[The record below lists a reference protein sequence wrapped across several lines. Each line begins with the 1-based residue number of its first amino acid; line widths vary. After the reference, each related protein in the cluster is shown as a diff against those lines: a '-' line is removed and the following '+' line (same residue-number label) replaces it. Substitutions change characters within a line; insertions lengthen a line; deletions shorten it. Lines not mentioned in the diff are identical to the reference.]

1 MFRSLRAAVPAIL
14 AATLATGGCG
24 TSHDAPAAEG
34 ASQGAAAPVGP
45 LQAGETEIAGVALRL
60 PADHRL
66 RQTAQGPDYR
76 LYAVTR
82 TADSTANLLEFY
94 LGDLPQFDASSAR
107 TVAVNGLTAHDRV
120 ARRGENLW
128 SREVLVELP
137 RTEAAGAPGA
147 QPTRL
152 HVWYNKLASPQAG
165 KADSVIAS
173 IRCCVQPTA
182 ASAAAPSGT

>member
-1 MFRSLRAAVPAIL
+1 MFRPFRAAAPVIL
-14 AATLATGGCG
+14 AATLATGCG
-24 TSHDAPAAEG
+24 TSHDAPSADAG
-34 ASQGAAAPVGP
+34 SPRAAAPAGP

-60 PADHRL
+60 PAGHRL
-66 RQTAQGPDYR
+66 RMTAQGPDYR
-76 LYAVTR
+76 LYAVSR

-94 LGDLPQFDASSAR
+94 LGDLPQFDASSAS

-137 RTEAAGAPGA
+137 RTEAAGSPGA

-152 HVWYNKLASPQAG
+152 HLWYNKLASAQSG
-165 KADSVIAS
+165 KAESVIAS

-182 ASAAAPSGT
+182 AAAPGAPAGT